1 MVTDVK
7 SALDRFYL
15 SLSVLEIRNS
25 SMFGEADRLPYN
37 SVLYLDFISVRP
49 GCTASD
55 IAEAIGV
62 TKATVSMTLSR
73 LEEKGMIQRTRS
85 ESDGRVRHISLT
97 ERIQEPYSRYGDMV
111 SSLVGE
117 VAAEHTEEELETFV
131 RILGEISAKLEGY
144 RGSEDGS

>member
-1 MVTDVK
+1 MTDVK

-37 SVLYLDFISVRP
+37 SVLYLDFISVCP

-144 RGSEDGS
+144 RGPGDGS